1 MSDRDFNFEYKP
13 GLPAPLPAGEDI
25 LWQGKPDTAT
35 LAREAFKI
43 RWITGY
49 MLVLALWQGG
59 SAYAD
64 GGAGYAIARLIP
76 YLVLA
81 VAAYG
86 VVYGLAWMQARAAIY
101 TITNARVILRVGAA
115 LPITYTLPFTCIE
128 TASLASDGIKGTGTL
143 ALQTKGNM
151 RLSYAV
157 LWPHVRP
164 WHIRLPQPALRAIP
178 DATQAAR
185 ILADAAQAKINE
197 PRISR
202 TAPQDAGLV
211 AAE

>member
-1 MSDRDFNFEYKP
+1 MSDRDFTFEPQP
-13 GLPAPLPAGEDI
+13 GLPAPLPAGEEI
-25 LWQGKPDTAT
+25 LWQGKPDAAT
-35 LAREAFKI
+35 LARDAFKI

-59 SAYAD
+59 SAFAD
-64 GGAGYAIARLIP
+64 FGAGYALARFLP
-76 YLVLA
+76 YLALA
-81 VAAYG
+81 GAAYG
-86 VVYGLAWMQARAAIY
+86 VVYLLAALQARAAIY
-101 TITNARVILRVGAA
+101 TITSARVILRIGAA

-128 TASLASDGIKGTGTL
+128 AASLASDGIEGTGTL

-164 WHIRLPQPALRAIP
+164 WHMRQPQPALRAIP
-178 DATQAAR
+178 NATQVAR
-185 ILADAAQAKINE
+185 ILADAAQAKVNE
-197 PRISR
+197 PRVMTRSEA
-202 TAPQDAGLV
+202 TGLV